1 MGKVDV
7 CVSPRLLQGPL
18 MKNKKGSLF
27 SNILVPLDGSDLGEK
42 ALRTAESLARIHSA
56 VIHLIHVVPR
66 QPELEGAK
74 RGFIAAISA
83 QAAEHQQREARHLL
97 EDRIASGKEYLEQLA
112 AHLRGTGL
120 KVETANEEGAVADK
134 IIEYAK
140 DHHIDLVAMS
150 THGYG
155 GIKHLLLG
163 SVTDRVIRSSE
174 TPVLVL
180 PAD

>member
-1 MGKVDV
+1 M
-7 CVSPRLLQGPL
+7 
-18 MKNKKGSLF
+18 F
-27 SNILVPLDGSDLGEK
+27 ANILVPLDGSDLGER
-42 ALRTAESLARIHSA
+42 ALRTAESLAQIHDA
-56 VIHLIHVVPR
+56 LIHLIHVVPW

-74 RGFIAAISA
+74 SGFVAAISA

-97 EDRIASGKEYLEQLA
+97 EDRKVSGKEYLEKIA

-120 KVETANEEGAVADK
+120 KVETTIEEGAVDDK
-134 IIEYAK
+134 IIEYAEN
-140 DHHIDLVAMS
+140 HHIDLVAMS

-155 GIKHLLLG
+155 GIKRRLLG
-163 SVTDRVIRSSE
+163 SVTDRVIRSSH